1 VKADALKFTQ
11 VVGTKLG
18 TLLGTPQYMSPEQV
32 RGSSTVDHRTDLWAL
47 AIIACECLTGRYP
60 FPGTSIG
67 DLSVQICTER
77 PLAPSTLGPVPSGFD
92 QWFFKGTSKKPSGR
106 FASVEEMADALEKIL
121 LAPGAS
127 SSSSAA
133 SGWLV
138 GLRDRVQV
146 RRLWDVARSGLNPI
160 SAVVRRN
167 VDSMGHALSTFA
179 PMLRT
184 ERFARAIQRLNVQR
198 LLSARSAWMVP
209 ALLIVVCGIA
219 LIWSRRR
226 GEPAMASQEREAS
239 TAVQAAS
246 PAPVAAE
253 TVSPEPTGTSAPPT
267 APAPEAREDGT
278 PPNAAADGSEA
289 ASAPA
294 IRRPRKAS
302 APSSSATQTPFG
314 KMSVAMGQA
323 GARIASGDTQRDAAR
338 PTPAPTEKLRAP
350 AAKAAKGSPVDPSP
364 RQR

>member
-1 VKADALKFTQ
+1 
-11 VVGTKLG
+11 
-18 TLLGTPQYMSPEQV
+18 
-32 RGSSTVDHRTDLWAL
+32 
-47 AIIACECLTGRYP
+47 LTGRYP

-77 PLAPSTLGPVPSGFD
+77 PLAPSTLGQVPSGFD

-138 GLRDRVQV
+138 GMRDRVQV

-167 VDSMGHALSTFA
+167 VSGMGHALSTIA
-179 PMLRT
+179 PILRR
-184 ERFARAIQRLNVQR
+184 ERFARALQRLNVQR
-198 LLSARSAWMVP
+198 LLSARSAWVVP

-219 LIWSRRR
+219 LLWFPRR
-226 GEPAMASQEREAS
+226 GKPAPAQEREAS

-246 PAPVAAE
+246 PAPLAAE
-253 TVSPEPTGTSAPPT
+253 TGSQELAETNEPATPP
-267 APAPEAREDGT
+267 ALEAREDG
-278 PPNAAADGSEA
+278 AAPSAAGNGSEG
-289 ASAPA
+289 APA
-294 IRRPRKAS
+294 PAMRRPRKTS
-302 APSSSATQTPFG
+302 TPSPSATQTPFG

-323 GARIASGDTQRDAAR
+323 GARIARGDTQRDAAR
-338 PTPAPTEKLRAP
+338 PTPAAPAKLRAP
-350 AAKAAKGSPVDPSP
+350 SAKAAKGAPVAPVESSP
-364 RQR
+364 RQP